1 MKSWL
6 EKNALEIYSAHNE
19 RKFVLAKRFIRTLK
33 NKIYK
38 CVTSVSKVCVLI
50 NQMIQL
56 INTIMSIIA
65 QLKMKPVV
73 LKSNTYINSS
83 K

>member
-6 EKNALEIYSAHNE
+6 EKNAIEINSAHNE

-38 CVTSVSKVCVLI
+38 CLTSVSKSVCIDKLDDTI
-50 NQMIQL
+50 NKYNNVYQS
-56 INTIMSIIA
+56 TI
-65 QLKMKPVV
+65 K
-73 LKSNTYINSS
+73 NETCCS
-83 K
+83 KIKHVY